1 MRGKINPMKNQDPL
15 HILLTN
21 DDGHRAP
28 GIQVLYSVLKQQGHR
43 VSMVAPS
50 YEQSATGMG
59 VTSRRNLALEQLE
72 TDIWHLDGQPVDTVL
87 VALRHLL
94 EDSPPDLV
102 LSGINFGPNLGAA
115 LHMSGTIGAA
125 IMATLNGFPSIAISA
140 GMRFDEV
147 GTKFPS
153 THEILEPA
161 ASFTCSVI
169 DTLRASASKKGRL
182 LPRGILLNI
191 NYPALPRNE
200 IKGVLHPRISAG
212 NMIEMGYHRC
222 TETGQVVP
230 GFYPGVDPL
239 QPQKEAGDVRAHLE
253 GYITIS
259 TIRPRW
265 NPPAK
270 KAKKLAKRL
279 EELSL
284 GFPPKDG

>member
-1 MRGKINPMKNQDPL
+1 MRGKISPMKIQDPL

-28 GIQVLYSVLKQQGHR
+28 GIKVLYSVLKQQGHR

-169 DTLRASASKKGRL
+169 ETLRASASKKGRL
-182 LPRGILLNI
+182 LPKGILLNI
-191 NYPALPRNE
+191 NYPALPRSE
-200 IKGVLHPRISAG
+200 IKGVLHPRISTG

-222 TETGQVVP
+222 AETGHVVP
-230 GFYPGVDPL
+230 GFYPGVDPE